1 MNEAAGFLFPS
12 SSPGWACQNEDDIRL
27 WSEKWGGG
35 VTINDGDPRGGVG
48 RGWYFH
54 VKNA

>member
-12 SSPGWACQNEDDIRL
+12 SSPGWACQNEDDIRYCREL
-27 WSEKWGGG
+27 GV
-35 VTINDGDPRGGVG
+35 VTINDGDPHGGVG